1 MEVKVYFILPEI
13 NVTKIMTWEYNV
25 DDSTKGRYGMVLG
38 IYLLTALVINLNI
51 PSISLKKVEDL

>member
-1 MEVKVYFILPEI
+1 MEVKVYFNLPEI

-38 IYLLTALVINLNI
+38 IYLLTALGINLNI
-51 PSISLKKVEDL
+51 PSMSLKKVEDL